1 MPKHIDYYMT
11 PLSPWTYLGSTR
23 LEEMARR
30 HGATMTIK
38 PVDYGQ
44 IFPVSGG
51 LPLGKR
57 AKQRQD
63 YRLFDLKRW
72 RVQTGMALT
81 LHPAFFPADA
91 DPAARLII
99 AARRQGQDAIGLAHA
114 LLRGV
119 WAEERNVAD
128 PATLVAVADA
138 LELDG
143 KALLALAQ
151 SATVAAEY
159 QADTEAA
166 IARGVF
172 GAPTYYYRDE
182 PFWGQDRLD
191 FLDRALGAG

>member
-11 PLSPWTYLGSTR
+11 PISPWAYLGSTR
-23 LEEMARR
+23 LVEIARR
-30 HGATMTIK
+30 HGATMAIK

-44 IFPVSGG
+44 IFPASGG

-63 YRLFDLKRW
+63 YRWFELKRW
-72 RVQTGMALT
+72 RERTAMPLN
-81 LHPAFFPADA
+81 LRPAFFPANA

-99 AARRQGQDAIGLAHA
+99 AARRQDQDAVGLAHA
-114 LLRGV
+114 LLRAC
-119 WAEERNVAD
+119 WAEERNIAD
-128 PATLVAVADA
+128 ATTLVAIADA
-138 LELDG
+138 QRLDG
-143 KALLALAQ
+143 KALLTLAE
-151 SATVAAEY
+151 SAAVGTEY
-159 QADTEAA
+159 QAETDAA

-191 FLDRALGAG
+191 FLDRALAAA

>member
-23 LEEMARR
+23 LVEIARR
-30 HGATMTIK
+30 HGATIAIK

-63 YRLFDLKRW
+63 YRLFELKRW
-72 RVQTGMALT
+72 RAHTGMPLN

-99 AARRQGQDAIGLAHA
+99 AARRQSLDAVGLAHA

-119 WAEERNVAD
+119 WAEERNLAEA
-128 PATLVAVADA
+128 ATLVAVANA
-138 LELDG
+138 LDLDG
-143 KALLALAQ
+143 KALLALAE
-151 SATVAAEY
+151 SAAVAAEY
-159 QADTEAA
+159 QADTQAA

-172 GAPTYYYRDE
+172 GAPAYYYRDE
-182 PFWGQDRLD
+182 PFWGQDRLE
-191 FLDRALGAG
+191 FLDRALALD